1 LAPDAQELAPH
12 AHARSEDLPQIV
24 LMKTNRLA
32 SFGLSFLIPCIGLT
46 SAGCSDE
53 PPAPP
58 PELSA
63 ELRADLQATLDK
75 AVADGS
81 TPGAALYVSG
91 KDGTW
96 SGAAGVA
103 DIKGGVPMA
112 PGDRFRA
119 GSMLKMLV
127 AAAVLQAVE
136 RGALDLDD
144 VLTDRLPAEVTA
156 GVQHA
161 DTINIGMLL
170 ANRSGIPEW
179 MTPAVRQTVVTDP
192 GHVWSLAEILGA
204 IEGQPP
210 VFNPGESFGYS
221 NTNYVLLGEILSA
234 VEGRSW
240 REVVRE
246 QVIARAGMAAT
257 TLPDPGDIECPGCA
271 HGYIAM
277 KGEMLDATN
286 VDPSMAGASGGH
298 ALITTAADLARLLEQ
313 LRAGAL
319 FDRAE
324 TLDAM
329 LAFQPVPDGGGSE
342 AGGHMTGYG
351 LGVMQLDDA
360 TAGSVGHLGG
370 TAGYM
375 GFNLYVPATGRY
387 VSGYINIMG
396 DPGVLISP
404 VVTRLAQP

>member
-1 LAPDAQELAPH
+1 
-12 AHARSEDLPQIV
+12 
-24 LMKTNRLA
+24 MNKNRLA
-32 SFGLSFLIPCIGLT
+32 SIGLFFIVPCFGLI

-63 ELRADLQATLDK
+63 ELRADLQGMLDK

-91 KDGTW
+91 EDGAW

-103 DIKGGVPMA
+103 DINGGVPMA
-112 PGDRFRA
+112 PGHRFRA
-119 GSMLKMLV
+119 GSMLKTLV
-127 AAAVLQAVE
+127 ATAVLQAVE
-136 RGALDLDD
+136 KGALDLGD

-156 GVQHA
+156 GIQYA
-161 DTINIGMLL
+161 DAIDVGMLL
-170 ANRSGIPEW
+170 GHRSGIPEW
-179 MTPAVRQTVVTDP
+179 LTPAVRQTVVTDP

-210 VFNPGESFGYS
+210 TFNPGESFSYS

-246 QVIARAGMAAT
+246 RVIARAGMADT
-257 TLPDPGDIECPGCA
+257 TLPDPGNIECSACA

-277 KGEMLDATN
+277 NGEMLDATN

-298 ALITTAADLARLLEQ
+298 ALISTAADLARLLERLQ
-313 LRAGAL
+313 AGAL
-319 FDRAE
+319 FERAE

-329 LAFQPVPDGGGSE
+329 LAFKPVPNGGGPD
-342 AGGHMTGYG
+342 AGGHLLGYG
-351 LGVMQLDDA
+351 LGVMQFNDDV
-360 TAGSVGHLGG
+360 AGCLGHLGG
-370 TAGYM
+370 TAGYR
-375 GFNLYVPATGRY
+375 GFNLYVPATHRY
-387 VSGYINIMG
+387 VSGYINVMG

-404 VVTRLAQP
+404 VVARLAQP